1 MSAEPRRAT
10 IIALHDMTYSS
21 RVFKQ
26 ADALHDAGLAV
37 TLVGIVQRSADPIEE
52 EHPFGHVIRVRTTN
66 HLHSEHQATGTRP
79 DIRDLQRG
87 SFLRGVRM
95 FLGRMRDNRL
105 LTKAAV
111 GTGCDIVI
119 ASDLTA
125 WVAGWMVRR
134 KTGAPLVLDVRD
146 LVTDSGRSHPPV
158 YNRLLRWLE
167 RLLIHRADAV
177 TAASPG
183 FVDLLAER
191 YPKAPRAIAV
201 YSGAFERVDEAAPVH
216 EPLRLFFQGRFAANR
231 RLDELVRAVAQIE
244 AVDIHLTLQ
253 GFGEEDQRIR
263 ALVDELEAGDR
274 IEFVPPCGPREVV
287 RSASGHDVGVIN
299 YYGDTLNLRLT
310 VPIKLLDYMAAGL
323 AVLSS
328 DLPALRTVIEAEGCG
343 VLFEPD
349 GVDSLAQA
357 IEALAADTAAVAEMK
372 ANAVR
377 ASEQY
382 LSVTQGRIFA
392 EVVTGLLG
400 HRSVVSESEAIG
412 S

>member
-1 MSAEPRRAT
+1 MTAGQPRAT

-26 ADALHDAGLAV
+26 ADALHDAGFAV
-37 TLVGIVQRSADPIEE
+37 TLVGIVQQSSDPIEE
-52 EHPFGHVIRVRTTN
+52 QHPFGRIIRVRTTKR
-66 HLHSEHQATGTRP
+66 LHSERHATG
-79 DIRDLQRG
+79 IRSDARDSQRG
-87 SFLRGVRM
+87 SFLSGVRM

-105 LTKAAV
+105 LAGAAAE
-111 GTGCDIVI
+111 TDCDVVI

-125 WVAGWMVRR
+125 WAAGWMVRR
-134 KTGAPLVLDVRD
+134 KTGASLVLDVRD

-167 RLLIHRADAV
+167 RVLIHRADAV

-191 YPKAPRAIAV
+191 YPKAPRATAV

-244 AVDIHLTLQ
+244 AVDVHLTLQ
-253 GFGEEDQRIR
+253 GFGEEDERIR

-287 RSASGHDVGVIN
+287 RSASAHDVGIIN
-299 YYGDTLNLRLT
+299 YRGDTLNLRLT
-310 VPIKLLDYMAAGL
+310 VPIKLFDYIAAGL

-328 DLPALRTVIEAEGCG
+328 DLPAVRTVIEAERCG

-357 IEALAADTAAVAEMK
+357 IEALAGDRAAVSEMK

-377 ASEQY
+377 ASERY
-382 LSVTQGRIFA
+382 LSVTQGRMFA
-392 EVVTGLLG
+392 DVVTSLLG
-400 HRSVVSESEAIG
+400 HRSLASHSEATG